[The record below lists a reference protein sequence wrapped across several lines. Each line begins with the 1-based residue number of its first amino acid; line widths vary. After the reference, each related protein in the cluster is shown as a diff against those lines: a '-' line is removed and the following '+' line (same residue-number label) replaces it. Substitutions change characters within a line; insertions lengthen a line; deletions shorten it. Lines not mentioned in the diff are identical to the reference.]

1 MTPDKE
7 TQRYR
12 IFMFV
17 VEVLLLI
24 VAFKFVVERNPKI
37 ASANGAKAIL
47 AALCC
52 TPCYVGYALAYPLK
66 NARM

>member
-7 TQRYR
+7 KQRVQ

-17 VEVLLLI
+17 VEILLLI
-24 VAFKFVVERNPKI
+24 VAFKFVSERNPKL
-37 ASANGAKAIL
+37 ATANGAKAII

-52 TPCYVGYALAYPLK
+52 TPCYVGYALAYPIK